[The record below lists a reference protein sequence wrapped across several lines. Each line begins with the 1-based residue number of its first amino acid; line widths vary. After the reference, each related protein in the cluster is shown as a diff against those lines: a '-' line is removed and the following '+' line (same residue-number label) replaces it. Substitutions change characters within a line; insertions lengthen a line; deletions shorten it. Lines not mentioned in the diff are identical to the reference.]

1 MKQNFHQ
8 RFLHF
13 IREYKLFTDIDKLL
27 VTVSGGIDSVVL
39 VHLLK
44 KLDFHFSIIHCNFKL
59 REEES
64 EGDELFVS
72 KLADKL
78 NVPIYIKHFDTGKYA
93 EQKKLS
99 IQMAARELRYQW
111 FEEVRANEKF
121 DYIITAHHKDDLA
134 ETVLLNL
141 SKGSVLSGLHGIK
154 PKNGDIIRPLL
165 WATKKDIAEY
175 ASKEKISFREDSSN
189 ASDKYQRNL
198 IRHKILPEFEKLNP
212 SFSETIFQT
221 SVLRGQISDWFEKY
235 CAEIKS
241 KSFQQRGSVLH
252 CDKNVLA
259 HLNEAILFELIREF
273 GFNSSQAIDLF
284 GSLHETEAKE
294 FVSSTHRLV
303 KDRSSVSIAPLF
315 EKTNDSI
322 LSITGEGKYE
332 INDLTLQLTVANTIP
347 TIDELKN
354 PAFTFLD
361 YEKLNFPLTIR
372 IWQEGDS
379 FHPYGMKGKKK
390 VSDYLTN
397 IKLGK
402 LEKENQTVMLSG
414 NDICWIVDKRI
425 DDAFKIDSQTKTV
438 LRVEINIES
447 FSTIL

>member
-1 MKQNFHQ
+1 M
-8 RFLHF
+8 
-13 IREYKLFTDIDKLL
+13 DKLL

-59 REEES
+59 RGEES
-64 EGDELFVS
+64 EGDELFVN
-72 KLADKL
+72 KLADEL
-78 NVPIYIKHFDTGKYA
+78 NVPIYIKHFDTGTYA
-93 EQKKLS
+93 TQNKLS
-99 IQMAARELRYQW
+99 TQMAARELRYQW
-111 FEEVRANEKF
+111 FEEVRSKEKF

-154 PKNGDIIRPLL
+154 AKNGDIIRPLL
-165 WATKKDIAEY
+165 WATKKDIAKY
-175 ASKEKISFREDSSN
+175 AAKEKITFREDSSN

-212 SFSETIFQT
+212 SFSDTIFQT
-221 SVLRGQISDWFEKY
+221 SMLRGQISDWFEKY
-235 CAEIKS
+235 CAEIKE
-241 KSFQQRGSVLH
+241 KSFQVKGKVLY
-252 CDKNVLA
+252 CDKNVLTK
-259 HLNEAILFELIREF
+259 LNEAILFELIREYN
-273 GFNSSQAIDLF
+273 FNSSQAIDLF

-294 FVSSTHRLV
+294 FVSATHRLV
-303 KDRSSVSIAPLF
+303 KDRSSVTIAELHEKTKDNTLSIA
-315 EKTNDSI
+315 
-322 LSITGEGKYE
+322 GEGEYR
-332 INDLTLQLTVANTIP
+332 INDLTLQLTIANTIP

-354 PAFTFLD
+354 PAYTFLD
-361 YEKLNFPLTIR
+361 FEKLNFPLTIR
-372 IWQEGDS
+372 TWQEGDS

-425 DDAFKIDSQTKTV
+425 DDAFKIDTQTKKV
-438 LRVEINIES
+438 LKVEINS
-447 FSTIL
+447 